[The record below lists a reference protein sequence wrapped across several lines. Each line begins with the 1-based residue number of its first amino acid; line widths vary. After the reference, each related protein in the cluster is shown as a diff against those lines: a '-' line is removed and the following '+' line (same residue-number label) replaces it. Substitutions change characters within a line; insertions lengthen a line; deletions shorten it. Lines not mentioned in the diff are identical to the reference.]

1 MITVPQSNDHAP
13 GTWKG
18 MQIGKGKRKRMSASF
33 TCPNG
38 HFGSLSDHD
47 ITREG
52 YVHPSVLCMADG
64 CSFHEFIKLEGW
76 SANGA
81 QE

>member
-1 MITVPQSNDHAP
+1 MISVPQSNDHAP
-13 GTWKG
+13 GTWKELL
-18 MQIGKGKRKRMSASF
+18 IGRSARRSASF

-38 HFGSLSDHD
+38 HFGSLSDHE

-52 YVHPSVLCMADG
+52 YVHPSVMCMTDG
-64 CSFHEFIKLEGW
+64 CGFHEFIKLEGW